1 MRVTKRQLKRI
12 IRETLVCEV
21 DASDT
26 AQLAGRM
33 QQAIKSLEDEKTYK
47 VLRMRLR
54 DLGKTKD
61 EQAQFKQL
69 LKVMRKHP
77 ELKAA
82 FEDAGLGAV
91 VSVNANS
98 PGPEGGKY
106 IQAFNYMIEQ
116 L

>member
-1 MRVTKRQLKRI
+1 MKITKRQLRRI
-12 IRETLVCEV
+12 IREELIREDDT
-21 DASDT
+21 SDT

-33 QQAIKSLEDEKTYK
+33 QQAIKSLENEKTYK
-47 VLRMRLR
+47 ALRMRLN

-77 ELKAA
+77 ELKTA

-91 VSVNANS
+91 AGV
-98 PGPEGGKY
+98 
-106 IQAFNYMIEQ
+106 
-116 L
+116 